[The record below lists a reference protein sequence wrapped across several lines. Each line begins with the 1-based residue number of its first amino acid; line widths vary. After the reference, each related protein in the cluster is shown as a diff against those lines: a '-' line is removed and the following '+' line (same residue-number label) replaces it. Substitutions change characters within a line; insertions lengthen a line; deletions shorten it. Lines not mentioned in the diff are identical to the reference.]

1 MVREIKFFKEY
12 FIDFYLSLDL
22 REQEKVDYVLLLIRT
37 VEIVPGKFLKRMKGT
52 RGLYEIRINFSNST
66 YRIFCC
72 FDQSKLIV
80 LFNGFVKK
88 TRNTPKKEIERAVNL
103 MTQYFE
109 EKN

>member
-12 FIDFYLSLDL
+12 FIDFYLSLDF
-22 REQEKVDYVLLLIRT
+22 REQEKVDYVFKLIWT
-37 VEIVPGKFLKRMKGT
+37 VEIVPEKFLKRIKGT
-52 RGLYEIRINFSNST
+52 RGLYEIRINYTNNI

-72 FDQSKLIV
+72 FDQGKLIV

-88 TRNTPKKEIERAVNL
+88 TRNTPEKEIERAVTL
-103 MTQYFE
+103 MTQYLM